1 MPCAQST
8 QVFADCI
15 SDDAEAIV
23 ISGYSQASEQQ
34 AREASTATFG
44 GEVLCDPQ
52 PSRASSVCNIPDAI
66 IIPGSS
72 QFDFHIVMHE
82 LSFFGLLRNHL
93 QATCL
98 VFCCELPISQLQVV
112 VIQLK

>member
-1 MPCAQST
+1 M
-8 QVFADCI
+8 FADCI
-15 SDDAEAIV
+15 SAVAEDIV

-34 AREASTATFG
+34 ARAASTATFG